1 MTERVKQTLK
11 EILKD
16 EELLKQVLDFLE
28 EEERRKQQ
36 DLLQRQKRGYDKAKA
51 QGVRLGR
58 PKKEL
63 SDWNK
68 VVEDWEQGQITQ
80 SEAAQ
85 ALGISKKTFYNRVKK
100 GKKASN

>member
-1 MTERVKQTLK
+1 M
-11 EILKD
+11 
-16 EELLKQVLDFLE
+16 
-28 EEERRKQQ
+28 
-36 DLLQRQKRGYDKAKA
+36 
-51 QGVRLGR
+51 GR